1 MRTMFKLWLLLVTL
15 GLASQARA
23 QGPVIAG
30 VAPVFEGGIGYSYVK
45 SNVPSQGNLAMKGI
59 VASASGDL
67 NAHFG
72 AKLEVGY
79 SRSFDAFQTGRAADI
94 LTYMGGPV
102 FYPIRRQ
109 KFDIHAQVL
118 AGGARETGVNFESG
132 RNAGAGIRE
141 PLCVGGRRGISI
153 PDVGS
158 IVTAAG
164 SRVPAHFLFQFQ
176 RGDPGADQLAND
188 AQLGLHVRAAARID
202 AGCRTWSLLGI
213 VPIPVSEKVCH
224 VKRNRLL
231 TSCRTCRKKDRRSCR
246 T

>member
-1 MRTMFKLWLLLVTL
+1 MRTMFKIWLLLVTL

-45 SNVPSQGNLAMKGI
+45 STVPSQGNLAMKGI

-102 FYPIRRQ
+102 FYPVRRQ
-109 KFDIHAQVL
+109 QIRFPCAG
-118 AGGARETGVNFESG
+118 AGGRSERDRSELRER

-164 SRVPAHFLFQFQ
+164 SRVPAHFLFQFK
-176 RGDPGADQLAND
+176 RGHPGADQLANV
-188 AQLGLHVRAAARID
+188 AQLDLHVRAAARIE
-202 AGCRTWSLLGI
+202 AGCRTCSLLGME
-213 VPIPVSEKVCH
+213 PIPVSENPVAQDLALC
-224 VKRNRLL
+224 
-231 TSCRTCRKKDRRSCR
+231 
-246 T
+246 